1 MRWRRPKMPNFI
13 KKSTAKIKAKLP
25 VDKLKAK
32 FRRKPKPK
40 KPDGAVKKRLKIV
53 FAWLNRNYVAFIFLA
68 AIIVMLIIETAGR
81 HSLLQSILFMVQHP
95 FVFICNVML
104 IAAVL
109 SISLFF
115 RRRLFATCLLSTIW
129 LAIGVINGV
138 ILSNRMTPFNVKD
151 LSNINEARAILTN
164 YFSVGNLILIA
175 LAIALAVIIIVLL
188 YRKFPRMSKR
198 VDFGKISVVFLL
210 IVLLAGG
217 SIVGAMKIGILDTFF
232 GNLAYAY
239 RDNGVPYSFMIT
251 WVKTGIDKPRDY
263 SADTIKKIFVQG
275 ELGENGI
282 YTPGE
287 DDADSDFKPNIIF
300 LQLESFIDP
309 TMLTTVE
316 YSQDPI
322 PNFRKMLKKYSS
334 GYIKVPAVGAGTAN
348 VEFETITGISARFF
362 GPGEYPHKSI
372 LTEKT
377 CESIPYNLKELGYS
391 THAIHNHRGAF
402 YNRNKVFKHLG
413 FDTFTCLE
421 YMNNVVKTPKNWAKD
436 AILTECIVDAL
447 DSTDNPDYIYA
458 ISVQGHGKYPTEEV
472 ITDPVIEVTNAPD
485 EETRLAYEYY
495 ANQIYEMDIFI
506 KELAETL
513 EAYDEDV
520 VLVVFGDHLPALNMT
535 EEELKT
541 GDLYKT
547 QYVVWSNFGIS
558 KKDRD
563 TSTDEIGSQL
573 LKRIGISA
581 GMMTKYHQNYS
592 GTKNYKKNL
601 EALSYDMLYGKR
613 YIYGEKNPF
622 KATDM
627 KMGVK
632 PIKIEEIVKIGEDY
646 YIKGQNF
653 TEFSKISLDGEV
665 LKTVFLG
672 PTILYLNEE
681 VDPKNASRMKV
692 SQVEKN
698 KEILST
704 TE

>member
-1 MRWRRPKMPNFI
+1 MKWRRPERPNFI
-13 KKSTAKIKAKLP
+13 KKTTARI
-25 VDKLKAK
+25 
-32 FRRKPKPK
+32 RQEPKPK
-40 KPDGAVKKRLKIV
+40 KPDGPVKKKLRAV
-53 FAWLNRNYVAFIFLA
+53 FEWLNKNYVAFIFIA
-68 AIIVMLIIETAGR
+68 AIIIMFIVETAGR
-81 HSLLQSILFMVQHP
+81 HSLLESILFMMQHP
-95 FVFICNVML
+95 LVFICNTML

-115 RRRLFATCLLSTIW
+115 RRRFFAACLLSVSW
-129 LAIGVINGV
+129 LSIGIINGV

-164 YFSVGNLILIA
+164 YFSVGNLILISI
-175 LAIALAVIIIVLL
+175 AIALAVILILFL
-188 YRKFPRMSKR
+188 YRKTPRLDRR
-198 VDFGKISVVFLL
+198 VDFRKSSVIVVL
-210 IVLLAGG
+210 IVFLAGG
-217 SIVGAMKIGILDTFF
+217 SIVGGMKAGILDTFF

-251 WVKTGIDKPRDY
+251 WLKTGIDKPKDY
-263 SADTIKKIFVQG
+263 SAESIQGLFTHG
-275 ELGENGI
+275 ELGEDGI

-287 DDADSDFKPNIIF
+287 DDANSDFKPNIIF

-309 TMLTTVE
+309 TISTAVE
-316 YSQDPI
+316 CSQDPI
-322 PNFRKMLKKYSS
+322 PNFRRLLKKYSS
-334 GYIKVPAVGAGTAN
+334 GYLTVPAVGAGTAN
-348 VEFETITGISARFF
+348 VEFEAITGISARFF
-362 GPGEYPHKSI
+362 GPGEYPYKSV

-391 THAIHNHRGAF
+391 SHAIHNHRGAF
-402 YNRNKVFKHLG
+402 YNRNKVFRHLG

-436 AILTECIVDAL
+436 ALLTECIVDAL
-447 DSTDNPDYIYA
+447 ESTDNSDYIYT

-472 ITDPVIEVTNAPD
+472 ITDPVIKVTGARD

-495 ANQIYEMDIFI
+495 VNQVYEMDIFI
-506 KELAETL
+506 RELTDTM

-520 VLVVFGDHLPALNMT
+520 VLVIYGDHLPALGMT
-535 EEELKT
+535 EEELTT

-547 QYVVWSNFGIS
+547 QYVVWSNFEMS

-563 TSTDEIGSQL
+563 TSTYEIGPMI
-573 LKRIGISA
+573 LKRLGISA
-581 GMMTKYHQNYS
+581 GMMTKYHQNYM
-592 GTKNYKKNL
+592 GTDNYINNL
-601 EALSYDMLYGKR
+601 EALSYDMLYGKG

-622 KATDM
+622 KATEM
-627 KMGVK
+627 RMGVK
-632 PIKIEEIVKIGEDY
+632 PIKIEKIVQIGEDF

-653 TEFSKISLDGEV
+653 TEFSKISLDDEV

-681 VDPKNASRMKV
+681 VNPADASRMKV